1 MSEREGPMATAAGM
15 YDHYLGGTNHTAADA
30 AAAEQVIAVAIPGL
44 PNASTS
50 AWANRGFL
58 QRAAGWLASNGVD
71 QFIDVGAGLPTQN
84 NTHDVVRAVNPQAR
98 VAYVDNE
105 PAAVSLGQ
113 KLLADDEN
121 AIYVQADLRDPDS
134 VLSNADIR
142 RLIDFDRSIG
152 LIVVGVLYF
161 VSDEAEPHAAVARVM
176 DALPSGS
183 YLAICHATLDGWGDG
198 MLASAGKSD
207 EIYARTRSSVHY
219 RDRAQVE
226 RFFTGLE
233 IVPPYPGGP
242 AEVAPVGLWG
252 AEDPAEADDDVGRMF
267 YAAVARKP

>member
-1 MSEREGPMATAAGM
+1 MATAAGM
-15 YDHYLGGTNHTAADA
+15 YDHYLGGTNHSAADA
-30 AAAEQVIAVAIPGL
+30 AAAEQVLAAALPGL

-58 QRAAGWLASNGVD
+58 QRAAGWLARQGIN

-84 NTHDVVRAVNPQAR
+84 NTHDVVRAVDPHAR

-105 PAAVSLGQ
+105 PAAVSLGRQ
-113 KLLADDEN
+113 LLAGDDN
-121 AIYVQADLRDPDS
+121 AVYVQADLRDPDS
-134 VLSNADIR
+134 ILRQPDIR
-142 RLIDFDRSIG
+142 GLIDFERPVG

-161 VSDEAEPHAAVARVM
+161 VPDEAEPHAAVARLV

-183 YLAICHATLDGWGDG
+183 YLAICHATLDGWGEG

-207 EIYARTRSSVHY
+207 EVYARTRSSVHY
-219 RDRAQVE
+219 RDRAAVQ

-242 AEVAPVGLWG
+242 AEVAHVGLWG
-252 AEDPAEADDDVGRMF
+252 AEDPGEADDDVGRMF